1 MKIAV
6 CKVITAIALI
16 LTVFT
21 ASSKEPYSGLP
32 LTATSSN
39 SILPEQSS
47 SGLLNALYSR
57 LVPEGLSSDQVFSR
71 QISFEFDS
79 DSFNPEYLDNACAVA
94 ALDSFIAQTGLVID
108 GISIIS
114 LTSPE
119 GNTRHNIELAS
130 DRCKSTRAFLTGR
143 YPDYEI
149 ISQDWSDS
157 SWDILHELVSND
169 RLMGER
175 SRRATLDVLESDCT
189 NEARQKKMT
198 KVPDYGYIYR
208 NLYPLLRISKID
220 VYYHEVEDTVQKT
233 VVLTANTEPVT
244 VSELTASPEPVI
256 ETEPA
261 PEPESPKHGFP
272 PMAIKSNMLAD
283 VAGAFNAELEI
294 PVGPRFSIAA
304 EWMAPWWLA
313 SDNSFCYEANSM
325 TFEGRYWL
333 GDRQA
338 RPMLDGWFASV
349 YVNSGRYDLQNSK
362 RGIQGEFWNVGAGA
376 GYSWHFGNNWA
387 LETMLG
393 LGYLNTTYKQY
404 EPVENYTIL
413 AYRRTLGTQWIG
425 PTRLKLSLVY
435 KLGQKTYN
443 RKYRNLAK

>member
-1 MKIAV
+1 MMKIAV
-6 CKVITAIALI
+6 RKLVTAIALI
-16 LTVFT
+16 LAVYT
-21 ASSKEPYSGLP
+21 ASAKE
-32 LTATSSN
+32 
-39 SILPEQSS
+39 
-47 SGLLNALYSR
+47 LYSR
-57 LVPEGLSSDQVFSR
+57 LVPEELSSDLVFSR
-71 QISFEFDS
+71 QISFGFDS
-79 DSFNPEYLDNACAVA
+79 DSFNPEYLDNASAVA
-94 ALDSFIAQTGLVID
+94 ALDSFIVLPGHVID
-108 GISIIS
+108 GISIVS
-114 LTSPE
+114 LSSPE
-119 GNTRHNIELAS
+119 GSSGHNVKLAS
-130 DRCKSTRAFLTGR
+130 ARCESTRAFLAGR
-143 YPDYEI
+143 YPDYQI
-149 ISQDWSDS
+149 ISRDWSDS

-189 NEARQKKMT
+189 NEVRQQRMT

-220 VYYHEVEDTVQKT
+220 VYYHEATDTVLKT
-233 VVLTANTEPVT
+233 VELTAHTEPVT
-244 VSELTASPEPVI
+244 MSDFTDTPEPVV
-256 ETEPA
+256 EPEPLA
-261 PEPESPKHGFP
+261 APESPKHGFP
-272 PMAIKSNMLAD
+272 PMAIKTNLLAD

-333 GDRQA
+333 GDRVT
-338 RPMLDGWFASV
+338 RPMLDGWFVGA
-349 YVNSGRYDLQNSK
+349 YINSGRYDLQNSK

-413 AYRRTLGTQWIG
+413 AYRRTLGTQWLG